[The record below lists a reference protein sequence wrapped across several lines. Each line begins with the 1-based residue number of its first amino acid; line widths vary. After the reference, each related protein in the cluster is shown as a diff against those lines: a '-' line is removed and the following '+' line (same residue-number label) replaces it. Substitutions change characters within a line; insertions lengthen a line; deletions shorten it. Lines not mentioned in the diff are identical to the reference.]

1 MSNDENTPKV
11 GSSPLASTN
20 ENKSDMKQLILGLI
34 LGAALLTG
42 CASHYVITLTNGY
55 RIVAAGK
62 PRLDTEHLAFVFKDL
77 NGRTNSI
84 PSVQVRAIVPAS
96 SQPPAK

>member
-1 MSNDENTPKV
+1 
-11 GSSPLASTN
+11 
-20 ENKSDMKQLILGLI
+20 MKQLILGMI

-42 CASHYVITLTNGY
+42 CASSHYVITLTNGY

-62 PRLDTEHLAFVFKDL
+62 PKLDTEHLAFVFKDL
-77 NGRTNSI
+77 NGQPNSI
-84 PSVQVRAIVPAS
+84 PSVRVRAIAPSS

>member
-1 MSNDENTPKV
+1 
-11 GSSPLASTN
+11 
-20 ENKSDMKQLILGLI
+20 MKHLIPGMM

-42 CASHYVITLTNGY
+42 CASNYVITLTNGH

-62 PRLDTEHLAFVFKDL
+62 PKLDTEHLAFVFKDL

-84 PSVQVRAIVPAS
+84 PSVQVRAIAPAS

>member
-1 MSNDENTPKV
+1 M
-11 GSSPLASTN
+11 
-20 ENKSDMKQLILGLI
+20 

-42 CASHYVITLTNGY
+42 CASSHYVITLTNGN

-62 PRLDTEHLAFVFKDL
+62 PKLDAEHLAFVFKDL
-77 NGRTNSI
+77 NGQSNSI
-84 PSVQVRAIVPAS
+84 PSVRVRAIAPAS